1 MDSEGEAEENTTH
14 PDLECVPNDDQGGQ
28 EEPEPLDQ
36 YSTCYGSK
44 SQLIYNTII
53 HPIMRKVMWRILWSS
68 LSKENED
75 HSGCTSKTLPWDSVK
90 TCSKQTM
97 EPHNGDQIYQNRL
110 DAPSIY
116 FSGHKQGPSAYL
128 KWEDDTE
135 KWFIAWRIP
144 EKLKPTY
151 AVDTLTGE
159 AYKWWS
165 QLDAD
170 RIYFNDPAYTL
181 KEVKIV
187 MYTDQGKVIASL
199 SVISDQSNHQGVPE
213 LDLLRPPTVKP
224 NDREGVFQ
232 VTDLKPEITPS
243 ITLVHL
249 IFSLSAKEE
258 TGTLGVNKD
267 QEKHKED
274 VVKIATTSDQ
284 TYVSDHLIQSVYH
297 DSKDVIKHL
306 IFPEELGKVIGTME
320 NQQEPYSQPC
330 TEPRAK

>member
-1 MDSEGEAEENTTH
+1 
-14 PDLECVPNDDQGGQ
+14 
-28 EEPEPLDQ
+28 
-36 YSTCYGSK
+36 
-44 SQLIYNTII
+44 
-53 HPIMRKVMWRILWSS
+53 MRKVMWRILWSS

-187 MYTDQGKVIASL
+187 MYTEFVKRAQHTQKVSTKRTVRPQVLQPSAQREAVFQRQTSRPVHKPQVKRTQALPEAKETNLEVSDPLTSLDDSFTRIDKKFDNLINLIKGGSSSVSSNSMTVLAHSSSAQKVENISGLGKEEKRPEAHQHEKYEQSTLETSTPADRGHSKKDIFVTMRSL
-199 SVISDQSNHQGVPE
+199 
-213 LDLLRPPTVKP
+213 TVKP
-224 NDREGVFQ
+224 
-232 VTDLKPEITPS
+232 LS
-243 ITLVHL
+243 I
-249 IFSLSAKEE
+249 
-258 TGTLGVNKD
+258 
-267 QEKHKED
+267 
-274 VVKIATTSDQ
+274 
-284 TYVSDHLIQSVYH
+284 
-297 DSKDVIKHL
+297 DSQL
-306 IFPEELGKVIGTME
+306 
-320 NQQEPYSQPC
+320 N
-330 TEPRAK
+330 